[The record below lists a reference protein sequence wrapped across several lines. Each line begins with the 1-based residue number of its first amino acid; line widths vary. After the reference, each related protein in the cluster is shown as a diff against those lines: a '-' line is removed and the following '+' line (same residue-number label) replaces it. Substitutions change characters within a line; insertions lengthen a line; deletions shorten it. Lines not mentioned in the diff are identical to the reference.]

1 MAKNKLLSRFR
12 LANRLLK
19 IYQHEGSTGFWLRGV
34 LYEDKWDTSVSP
46 NKHSL
51 VLTSAANFYAK
62 DNEAT
67 ERRVREHFGM
77 MFARPVTSD
86 GYIDVNHRIIWTNDD
101 YDEWEACMLIDYPN
115 EESREEEG
123 ITIDYETYHEE
134 CSNSLYD
141 ERGNLDIK
149 VEGCIVAFA
158 DLGLW
163 DGRHQGG
170 GIIGSNVKDILRSE
184 CDYLDWYCDRYNVHC
199 RASHHDGTNYY
210 LYRVAKSREQ
220 AENLINAIAYKGMTK
235 EQFMKA
241 TKSLRPYVAKVY
253 GW

>member
-1 MAKNKLLSRFR
+1 MAKLIARYR
-12 LANRLLK
+12 LGSKLLK
-19 IYQHEGSTGFWLRGV
+19 IYTTSKGLKGK
-34 LYEDKWDTSVSP
+34 LYQFVCDTSVSP
-46 NKHSL
+46 NRYSL
-51 VLTSAANFYAK
+51 KLVDSKEFLAVDRENTEGRVKGYFQMNFAK
-62 DNEAT
+62 S
-67 ERRVREHFGM
+67 
-77 MFARPVTSD
+77 VTSD
-86 GYIDVNHRIIWTNDD
+86 SLIDVNHRIIWNNDN
-101 YDEWEACMLIDYPN
+101 YHEWEACMKEDYPD
-115 EESREEEG
+115 EASREEDG
-123 ITIDYETYHEE
+123 IEISYERYMED
-134 CSNSLYD
+134 CDMYLDD

-149 VEGCIVAFA
+149 VEGCIVAFL

-235 EQFMKA
+235 EQFMKV